1 MNDYNFD
8 NQLKIISEYVYSN
21 SLTYLPKRWEKIAI
35 DKNEQTGFY
44 GEAFIDKKE
53 KNIVIA
59 FRGTDLNKGINE
71 AKKDLINDNYLLL
84 KNIPPQI
91 NNARE
96 FKNKIQK
103 NFKGYNIILTGHS
116 LGGSLAQIIGAESG
130 EKTVTYGAYGTKQ
143 LINSRNNNFYNIK
156 NYGNANDII
165 FVSNIDNQLGETY
178 VIDNSIN
185 NGEELYK
192 TNKINKNIGLS
203 EHFLNNIGDLSKAN
217 KYTGLKP
224 NVSVDNLV
232 LKGAV
237 SKTLDEI
244 NKPLYTREMIGK
256 MTADEYLLHEPMIME
271 QLKTQ
276 GGIPSEKQL
285 NQQNNISGFI
295 NQISGNS
302 NIFTR
307 EDIKN
312 MSSDEYGNS
321 NIFTREDIKNMSSD
335 EYLKNEKAIDFQLK
349 TIGIPSQA
357 QANEAVQNGGM
368 IYIQPYTRSDGTE
381 VKGYYRS
388 VR

>member
-312 MSSDEYGNS
+312 MSSDEY
-321 NIFTREDIKNMSSD
+321 
-335 EYLKNEKAIDFQLK
+335 LKNEKAIDFQLK

-368 IYIQPYTRSDGTE
+368 IYVQPYTRSDGTE